1 MSESDSFTRKDFAVL
16 SGVALLLVAL
26 LMLTFTPQAVYRLS
40 KRSGYTRTEVEV
52 LSPDSR
58 RRSAT
63 VRVLSTGEE
72 LSVHRTSFDGSPQH
86 ARLPVWYNPDARLVL
101 GLTLFD
107 ERIISAE
114 RHPELPGGGEVLGES
129 VVQLAAGIGGL
140 RLLTSRERATRK
152 ATPKRRKRRR

>member
-1 MSESDSFTRKDFAVL
+1 VPKSEAFTRKDVAVL
-16 SGVALLLVAL
+16 SGMALLLIAF
-26 LMLTFTPQAVYRLS
+26 LMLTFTPQSVYRLW

-58 RRSAT
+58 RRSTT

-86 ARLPVWYNPDARLVL
+86 ARLQVWYNPDARLVM

-114 RHPELPGGGEVLGES
+114 RHPTLPDGAEVLGG
-129 VVQLAAGIGGL
+129 VVLNVAAGVCGL
-140 RLLTSRERATRK
+140 YLLRSRAAPRQATSK
-152 ATPKRRKRRR
+152 RKR